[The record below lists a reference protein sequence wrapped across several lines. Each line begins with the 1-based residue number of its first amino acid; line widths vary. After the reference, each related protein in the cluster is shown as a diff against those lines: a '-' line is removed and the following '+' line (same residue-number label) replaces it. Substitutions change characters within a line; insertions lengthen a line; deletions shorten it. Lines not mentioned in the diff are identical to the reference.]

1 MIKLN
6 KAIKLGSMIID
17 VKFAFHENKKYYPQ
31 VFLDECLYRLWIKL
45 KCYVIIEL
53 TFLNELML
61 IRLANQKSVTFT
73 SVAVF

>member
-1 MIKLN
+1 MTKLN
-6 KAIKLGSMIID
+6 KAIKLCSVIIE
-17 VKFAFHENKKYYPQ
+17 VKFVFHENKKYYPQ